1 MWQVISLK
9 SETNNPWFIPWFNI
23 LLHTQSIVCATVL
36 GQCLECLGY
45 ITLPLTK
52 SSLNISL
59 CQSKLKRKCLPPDT
73 LYNIWYLITGSDGRS
88 SKSNSESS
96 SSSEEISKVIST
108 KDFQIVQ
115 KLGVGGFGNV
125 FLAKYRQN
133 TGKSKGQ

>member
-1 MWQVISLK
+1 MGQGISLK
-9 SETNNPWFIPWFNI
+9 SERNNTWFIPWFNI

-36 GQCLECLGY
+36 GQCLEYLGY